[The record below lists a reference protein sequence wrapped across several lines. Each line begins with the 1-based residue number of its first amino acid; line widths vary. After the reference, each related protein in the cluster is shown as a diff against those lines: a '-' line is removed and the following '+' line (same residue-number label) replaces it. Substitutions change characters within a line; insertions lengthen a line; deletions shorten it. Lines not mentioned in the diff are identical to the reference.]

1 MTVTPGPA
9 TVYKPPKVGINTC
22 CGSRIPIPADRK
34 EKIGL
39 FRRTIEGPSITISNL
54 SPPGDHIRPGKI
66 GDLEISVI
74 EHQQLM
80 ARWTAP
86 GDDFN
91 DGEVMTYR
99 FVFSQKIEE
108 LITPST
114 NAPALDGL
122 KRNDTSGERVNHVI
136 NFEYYG
142 QDYYVGLYASD
153 EAGNKA
159 VMSNIVLVN
168 VPPPPAP
175 TDDSGLILPSSNIL
189 EDTTDWAMVGGI
201 IGGVAVLLLLLL
213 LGLYCHFCR
222 TRSKF
227 SKAMFASGLKNSGV
241 KVQIP
246 SPPGSENTDS
256 SSYESDMKGATSNH
270 LVAGIQHPKVILSL
284 SRRFKIQIQA

>member
-1 MTVTPGPA
+1 
-9 TVYKPPKVGINTC
+9 
-22 CGSRIPIPADRK
+22 
-34 EKIGL
+34 
-39 FRRTIEGPSITISNL
+39 
-54 SPPGDHIRPGKI
+54 
-66 GDLEISVI
+66 
-74 EHQQLM
+74 M

-108 LITPST
+108 LITPSI

-159 VMSNIVLVN
+159 VMSNIVLIN

-175 TDDSGLILPSSNIL
+175 TDDSGLIVPSSNVL
-189 EDTTDWAMVGGI
+189 ESGTDWAMVGGI
-201 IGGVAVLLLLLL
+201 IGGVGVLLLLLL
-213 LGLYCHFCR
+213 LSLYCHFCR

-227 SKAMFASGLKNSGV
+227 SKAMFDSGLKNSGV

-246 SPPGSENTDS
+246 SPPVSENTDS
-256 SSYESDMKGATSNH
+256 ISYESDMKGATSNH
-270 LVAGIQHPKVILSL
+270 LVSGIQHPKVYLSIEKGDKGAL
-284 SRRFKIQIQA
+284 IFIKYIYRGSE